1 MPTLVRSALR
11 PCLLLAL
18 CALGTSQALAQ
29 QTTVGVGVG
38 FAPKYEGADSYDG
51 RFYPLLS
58 HRNGHFFLAP
68 KAGMPAIGL
77 QTNLTDN
84 WTIGTYAALARAR
97 KSGDAD
103 RLYGTDDIDRHG
115 NLGVFTAYQLGN
127 AKIEGSYYQAL
138 KSGYGATA
146 VLDLSYRLWNDQDSS
161 FSLGAELKWSN
172 EKAMRTYF
180 GVKSHEAAGSN
191 GQLRTYRPD
200 AGLRSYALYGQYT
213 HKISESWSLQGLL
226 GVNTLGEEAKDSPL
240 VEKKSS
246 AFGGVG
252 LGYSF

>member
-1 MPTLVRSALR
+1 MPTLSRAALR

-18 CALGTSQALAQ
+18 CALGSSQALAQ
-29 QTTVGVGVG
+29 QTTIGVGVG

-103 RLYGTDDIDRHG
+103 QHESDD
-115 NLGVFTAYQLGN
+115 YC
-127 AKIEGSYYQAL
+127 K
-138 KSGYGATA
+138 
-146 VLDLSYRLWNDQDSS
+146 
-161 FSLGAELKWSN
+161 
-172 EKAMRTYF
+172 
-180 GVKSHEAAGSN
+180 
-191 GQLRTYRPD
+191 
-200 AGLRSYALYGQYT
+200 
-213 HKISESWSLQGLL
+213 LL
-226 GVNTLGEEAKDSPL
+226 HFF
-240 VEKKSS
+240 VE
-246 AFGGVG
+246 
-252 LGYSF
+252 

>member
-1 MPTLVRSALR
+1 MPQLPRSALR

-18 CALGTSQALAQ
+18 CVIGSSQALAQ
-29 QTTVGVGVG
+29 QTTIGLGMG
-38 FAPKYEGADSYDG
+38 FAPKYEGSDSYSG
-51 RFYPLLS
+51 RAYPLIS

-77 QTNLTDN
+77 QTQLTDN
-84 WTIGTYAALARAR
+84 WTIGTYASLSRSRDA
-97 KSGDAD
+97 GDGS
-103 RLYGTDDIDRHG
+103 RLHGTDDIDRHG
-115 NLGVFTAYQLGN
+115 NLGVFTAYQLGD

-146 VLDLSYRLWNDQDSS
+146 VLDLSYRLWNNQDSS
-161 FSLGAELKWSN
+161 FSVGTELKWSN

-180 GVKSHEAAGSN
+180 GVQSHEVVNSG

-200 AGLRSYALYGQYT
+200 SGLRSYALYGQYT
-213 HKISESWSLQGLL
+213 HKLSESWSLQGLL

-246 AFGGVG
+246 VFGGVG